1 MDLKQLIF
9 LIRKWLWL
17 LILGGILGAGS
28 GVLFS
33 RIQSPVYEASTKVLL
48 TRAPVQSAG
57 VQSVLDNSLITQT
70 YMELLNMQPIL
81 EETSK
86 QVGTEVNSTDIL
98 VMVIAN
104 TQIIQV
110 NYKNGNPELAAQVA
124 NTLVDVASTRY
135 IEIQTKQYTS
145 AEENIQAQIAQV
157 ESQRAS
163 LSSEIDQAT
172 VSNLEAQIT
181 QVQAQMLPLQN
192 EMTTLQQEIASLSP
206 PATVSQRTKI
216 AQDQA
221 RINEITPLLTLY
233 QQIYSN
239 LVVLKNPMALGNAQS
254 NQLTTLQ
261 STLTLYNQIYSS
273 LVSNLENIRLA
284 KLNNTSNAI
293 QIEPAEVPVSPA
305 RPKPMLYTLLAAFC
319 GLILAGGSALLIEY
333 LDDTLQTPEDIKQR
347 LSLPILGYITDAK
360 KKYGK
365 NEIMVAQE
373 DHSPVTDSFRS
384 LKNNLEFLG
393 VGKLAKTI
401 IVTSPEQSE
410 GKTTISTNLA
420 VTFAQDGKRVLL
432 IDADLRQPAVHS
444 YFGMS
449 NQTGLVDVLS
459 NELDAEAAGR
469 AWKKTLHLNVIPSG
483 LITPDALKLLGS
495 ERMDQMLANLK
506 NAYDVIVL
514 DTPPCFVSDAQAMA
528 NKVDA
533 IVLVVRPGYTHRDS
547 AQVAIEQFNLVG
559 AKVAG
564 IILNRIRRGSGEHYD
579 RYRYYAPKTK
589 SAIRQSRRRKIRAF
603 FGKFGAKSRPGRK
616 PAGKPKPPEN
626 PPET

>member
-9 LIRKWLWL
+9 FLRKWLWL

-28 GVLFS
+28 GLLFS

-70 YMELLNMQPIL
+70 YMELLTMQPIL
-81 EETSK
+81 DATSK
-86 QVGTEVNSTDIL
+86 QVGIEVNPADIL
-98 VMVIAN
+98 VMVISN

-110 NYKNGNPELAAQVA
+110 NYKNGNPELAALVA
-124 NTLVDVASTRY
+124 NTLVDFASKRY
-135 IEIQTKQYTS
+135 IEIQTKQYTT

-157 ESQRAS
+157 ESQRTS
-163 LSSEIDQAT
+163 LSSDIDQAT
-172 VSNLEAQIT
+172 VSNLEAQIQ

-192 EMTTLQQEIASLSP
+192 EIATLQQEIASLSP
-206 PATVSQRTKI
+206 AVTVSQRTKI

-221 RINEITPLLTLY
+221 RVNEITPLLTTY

-239 LVVLKNPMALGNAQS
+239 LVVLKNPMALGNTQS
-254 NQLTTLQ
+254 NQLTALQ

-273 LVSNLENIRLA
+273 LVSNLETIRLA

-293 QIEPAEVPVSPA
+293 QIEPAQAPVIPA
-305 RPKPMLYTLLAAFC
+305 RPKPLLYTLLAAFC
-319 GLILAGGSALLIEY
+319 GLILAGGSGFLIEY
-333 LDDTLQTPEDIKQR
+333 LDDTLRTPEDIKQR
-347 LSLPILGYITDAK
+347 LSLPILGNIIDVK
-360 KKYGK
+360 NKYDK
-365 NEIMVAQE
+365 TEILVAEE

-410 GKTTISTNLA
+410 GKTTIATNLA
-420 VTFAQDGKRVLL
+420 VTFAQEGKRVLI
-432 IDADLRQPAVHS
+432 IDADLRQPTVHS
-444 YFGMS
+444 YFGIS

-459 NELDAEAAGR
+459 NGLDAETAGH

-483 LITPDALKLLGS
+483 MITPEALKLLGS
-495 ERMDQMLANLK
+495 DKMDQMLANLK

-514 DTPPCFVSDAQAMA
+514 DTPPSFVSDAQAMA
-528 NKVDA
+528 NKVDS

-547 AQVAIEQFNLVG
+547 AQMALEQFNLVG

-564 IILNRIRRGSGEHYD
+564 VILNRVQRGSGERYERYHY
-579 RYRYYAPKTK
+579 YSPKTK

-603 FGKFGAKSRPGRK
+603 FSKFGAKSQRGRK
-616 PAGKPKPPEN
+616 PAEK
-626 PPET
+626 